1 MTPKPKIKVDP
12 NTTWAIT
19 GAAQR
24 ALGAPEPSQEA
35 CSTEFLNGFIPKSK
49 IKCLEAPDGLI
60 GGSRIEGAS
69 FDPKVAERNHPPRP
83 LNDETLVRAVLLQ
96 AFDSAVARFRAA
108 PVAGLHWGS
117 IVVAASALE
126 FFSHS
131 DGKAWALVHVLDST
145 PLAHIV
151 PMLSAELVKRQQ
163 AALAALRDGQ
173 GSSV

>member
-1 MTPKPKIKVDP
+1 MTSKSRIKSYHMTPQ
-12 NTTWAIT
+12 AIA

-24 ALGAPEPSQEA
+24 ALGASESSQEA
-35 CSTEFLNGFIPKSK
+35 SSIEDDEVIPKSK

-60 GGSRIEGAS
+60 GGPQTEGAS
-69 FDPKVAERNHPPRP
+69 LDPKVAERNHPPRP
-83 LNDETLVRAVLLQ
+83 LNDEALVRAVLLQ

-126 FFSHS
+126 FFSHP

-151 PMLSAELVKRQQ
+151 PMLSAESVRRQQ
-163 AALAALRDGQ
+163 AALRNNQ
-173 GSSV
+173 GSSA